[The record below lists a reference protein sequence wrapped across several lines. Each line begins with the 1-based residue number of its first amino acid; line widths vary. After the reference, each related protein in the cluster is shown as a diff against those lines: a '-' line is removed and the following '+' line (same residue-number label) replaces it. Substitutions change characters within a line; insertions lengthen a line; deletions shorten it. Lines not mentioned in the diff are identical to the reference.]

1 MPLNN
6 YSHWHHGNRLNLAG
20 AKLIFPTLFV
30 VTNCH
35 RDYLLTAAVGDVDM
49 SDDDKN
55 DIRRRNLALGAV
67 LALAALGMYFGIFVK
82 MY

>member
-1 MPLNN
+1 
-6 YSHWHHGNRLNLAG
+6 
-20 AKLIFPTLFV
+20 
-30 VTNCH
+30 
-35 RDYLLTAAVGDVDM
+35 M

-55 DIRRRNLALGAV
+55 DTRRRNLALGAV